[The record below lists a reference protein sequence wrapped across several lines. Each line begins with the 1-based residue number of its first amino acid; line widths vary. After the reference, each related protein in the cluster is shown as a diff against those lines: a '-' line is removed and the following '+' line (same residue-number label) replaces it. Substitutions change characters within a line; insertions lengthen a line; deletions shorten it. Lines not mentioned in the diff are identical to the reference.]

1 MSETLGDRIRM
12 HRARLRMSQT
22 ELGGKV
28 KLSTNSISAIE
39 QGHTDPKVSMVKKIA
54 KALGVQV
61 SYLIGEEKDSET
73 EPTAAA

>member
-1 MSETLGDRIRM
+1 
-12 HRARLRMSQT
+12 MSQT

-61 SYLIGEEKDSET
+61 SYLIGEDKDSEV
-73 EPTAAA
+73 EPADGALVRA

>member
-1 MSETLGDRIRM
+1 
-12 HRARLRMSQT
+12 MSQT

-54 KALGVQV
+54 KALGVQM
-61 SYLIGEEKDSET
+61 SYLIGEDKDSELK
-73 EPTAAA
+73 PAAVA